1 MDALTTAVVPAN
13 VIRQVFTE
21 ALERLEETWDERMEG
36 YEAFRCWE
44 AQTHYQGILQQ
55 QALER
60 AKEACFHV
68 RNSHLPAKLRE
79 EVWSLHYLPLEHR
92 CMPPMPRMALT
103 KIKAMHDARA
113 YYTLMLYTIE
123 TNAVVHMTQEQIQRM
138 QKVDAENKAARKD
151 GVRDGE

>member
-21 ALERLEETWDERMEG
+21 ALERLEATWDQTISSSAYTPPKQPELRAANVAARAASIASWSKQPDKDAEATEAEGERWTQG
-36 YEAFRCWE
+36 VFNDIHQKCIEAV
-44 AQTHYQGILQQ
+44 L
-55 QALER
+55 
-60 AKEACFHV
+60 AK
-68 RNSHLPAKLRE
+68 
-79 EVWSLHYLPLEHR
+79 
-92 CMPPMPRMALT
+92 
-103 KIKAMHDARA
+103 RA

-138 QKVDAENKAARKD
+138 QQVDAKNKAARKA